1 MGRKKIAKKIGET
14 ALAEQNCFK
23 NENPPGKLEN
33 ACVKARF
40 RFSPAD
46 FFVKFPKKNVPNGK
60 SIFTVFQ

>member
-46 FFVKFPKKNVPNGK
+46 FFCKI
-60 SIFTVFQ
+60 S